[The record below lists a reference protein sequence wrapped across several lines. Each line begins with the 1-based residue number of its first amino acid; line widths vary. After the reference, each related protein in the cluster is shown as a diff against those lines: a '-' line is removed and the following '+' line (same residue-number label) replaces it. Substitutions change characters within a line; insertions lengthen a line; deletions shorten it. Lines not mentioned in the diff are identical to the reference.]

1 MAKAKVKLVEVDQSV
16 EYNEILN
23 DPVFTPALK
32 EQIRSVQDFQV
43 LTEDFVN
50 NVVKGIHPNAIL
62 QGPPGLG
69 KSYVVT
75 QALIKSGKVE
85 GDDYVIIKGHITPMQ
100 LYATLYM
107 YRRKGQVV
115 VLDDCDDVM
124 TKETGLEVLK
134 AACDLDYRRVTWSS
148 GSVPVVNGTAIK
160 DFIFNGAI
168 IICSNLSVTTGR
180 GGRRDRSAAAFLSR
194 LTFWDLRLG
203 KRERMY
209 AQIFNLVV
217 NADYLSRSPTT
228 KINADQKRDLLK
240 FVLENLDEIHCMDL
254 RMPQKIAAEMNVNPT
269 AWRNTALHLITH
281 GGQ

>member
-228 KINADQKRDLLK
+228 KISADQKRDLLK